1 MPELGDGE
9 RLLREIREKPDDDA
23 PRIVY
28 ADWLLSSSTDPDEH
42 ARAELI
48 HTQCGLD
55 RVHPTDVPAR
65 LQRSAALLK
74 KHKRFWVEPLR
85 QANIIGNWEFRR
97 GFLDAGKLRARQFV
111 DVAPKLF
118 ELAPMLRALTF
129 PEASNEL
136 VALAASP
143 YFARLDD
150 VVLHQMCSCGKCNIH
165 LELPA
170 LFGSEHASN
179 LRRLV
184 LSSCRIEP
192 DNAGLLFASKQ
203 LANVRVLDLHDNRIT
218 ADGLATLVERPHT
231 YTRLILAGN
240 PLGDA
245 GAIALAKATE
255 LSVEEL
261 DLSECTIDQAG
272 SRALADAAW
281 GDGVVKLTLTG
292 NPIGKGPSRVALRER
307 YGNRLEL

>member
-1 MPELGDGE
+1 MSVGDGE
-9 RLLREIREKPDDDA
+9 RLLREIRERPDDDA
-23 PRIVY
+23 PRLVY
-28 ADWLLSSSTDPDEH
+28 ADWLLSSSSDPDDH

-55 RVHPTDVPAR
+55 RVHPADLPAR
-65 LQRSAALLK
+65 LQRAAALLK
-74 KHKRFWVEPLR
+74 KHKRFWVAPLKL
-85 QANIIGNWEFRR
+85 ASINGNWEFRR
-97 GFLDAGKLRARQFV
+97 GFLDAGKITARRFV
-111 DVAPKLF
+111 VVAPKLF

-136 VALAASP
+136 VELAASP
-143 YFARLDD
+143 YLARLDD
-150 VVLHQMCSCGKCNIH
+150 ISLHQLCECGKCKIE

-170 LFGSEHASN
+170 LFRSGYASN

-184 LSSCRIEP
+184 LSACRI
-192 DNAGLLFASKQ
+192 DSANAGLLFESMQ

-218 ADGLATLVERPHT
+218 ADGLAALVDRPHT

-245 GAIALAKATE
+245 GARALAGATA
-255 LSVEEL
+255 LAVEEL
-261 DLSECTIDQAG
+261 DLSECTIEDAG
-272 SRALADAAW
+272 ARALAEAPW
-281 GDGVVKLTLTG
+281 SDGVIKLVLRG
-292 NPIGKGPSRVALRER
+292 NSIPKGPARVALRER